1 MICFSTLSLRQTKG
15 SWLDVHFTLAL
26 IKNKKNLKKKLK
38 ENSHQFYCC
47 FRKLSDGFHFSFRY
61 YDYGG
66 CSMEI
71 SDLKI
76 PFFLDFVKSRKN
88 CLYLK
93 EWKAKKSNEQVKK
106 VQCS

>member
-1 MICFSTLSLRQTKG
+1 MLFDTFVETDKRQLVGCTFHVSTDK
-15 SWLDVHFTLAL
+15 
-26 IKNKKNLKKKLK
+26 KNNNKKEIKKK
-38 ENSHQFYCC
+38 NSHQFYCC
-47 FRKLSDGFHFSFRY
+47 FRKLSDGFHLSFRY
-61 YDYGG
+61 YVYGG

-93 EWKAKKSNEQVKK
+93 ERKAKKSNEQVKK